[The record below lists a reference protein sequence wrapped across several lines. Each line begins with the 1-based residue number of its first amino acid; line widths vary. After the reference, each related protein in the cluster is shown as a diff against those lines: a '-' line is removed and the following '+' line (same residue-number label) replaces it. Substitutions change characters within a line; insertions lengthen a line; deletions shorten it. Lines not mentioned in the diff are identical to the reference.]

1 MPASSA
7 RAARPTSSWS
17 TATRSAIP
25 PRSGGCGDGSGATA
39 EGSSLV
45 RPVLLFADL
54 LVAEAAPA
62 HDAVAVGDH
71 AGVAAEVDGAVAGAQ
86 AGLVRVLAQ
95 HVLDTAGLAGP
106 VRVVPRTADRGRVG
120 EPAALGVEGSQLLV
134 VAQLLGPAGA
144 LDGPHPLTRGR
155 LARPPPGWRRRRLR
169 SRLTNGAIPVTVATN
184 RWGWSITGASLRNSP
199 LQRRRTSVVE
209 PVSSACRGADSSPSG
224 TRSMNSSIS
233 ASSGSEAIE

>member
-106 VRVVPRTADRGRVG
+106 LRVVPRTAHRT
-120 EPAALGVEGSQLLV
+120 AA
-134 VAQLLGPAGA
+134 
-144 LDGPHPLTRGR
+144 
-155 LARPPPGWRRRRLR
+155 ARPAPGRARRSPPGRPPDGSPCPRRGTSRTRRRGFAAPRR
-169 SRLTNGAIPVTVATN
+169 SPAP
-184 RWGWSITGASLRNSP
+184 
-199 LQRRRTSVVE
+199 
-209 PVSSACRGADSSPSG
+209 
-224 TRSMNSSIS
+224 
-233 ASSGSEAIE
+233 

>member
-1 MPASSA
+1 MPATSA

-106 VRVVPRTADRGRVG
+106 LRVVPRTAHRGRVG

-144 LDGPHPLTRGR
+144 LDGHHRLVRRPLAAQLAAAEAAQQADERRDPGHRRHEQVGLVDHRRVPEEQSLAAAPH
-155 LARPPPGWRRRRLR
+155 
-169 SRLTNGAIPVTVATN
+169 
-184 RWGWSITGASLRNSP
+184 
-199 LQRRRTSVVE
+199 
-209 PVSSACRGADSSPSG
+209 
-224 TRSMNSSIS
+224 
-233 ASSGSEAIE
+233 